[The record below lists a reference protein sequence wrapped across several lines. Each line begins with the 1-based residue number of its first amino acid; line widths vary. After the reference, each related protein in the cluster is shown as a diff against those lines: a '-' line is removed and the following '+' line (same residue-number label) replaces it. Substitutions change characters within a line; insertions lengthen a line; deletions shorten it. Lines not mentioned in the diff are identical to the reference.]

1 MTVDEF
7 FRSCE
12 CKSVLKVLSAND
24 GRVLAHQFKPD
35 KHIEVGKLKI
45 CALWAEIKVTEAAYG
60 SFCSPIICCYAGTYW
75 RD

>member
-45 CALWAEIKVTEAAYG
+45 CALWAEI
-60 SFCSPIICCYAGTYW
+60 
-75 RD
+75 